1 MPQKTDNPI
10 ISDEFLD
17 QVAKEINE
25 QYGGP
30 AKEKMISTI
39 IEIGKKEAEYFSH
52 LLTKGNSFLNIS
64 PRKLWISPT
73 QSFLH

>member
-30 AKEKMISTI
+30 AKEKNDQPHNRNREERS
-39 IEIGKKEAEYFSH
+39 
-52 LLTKGNSFLNIS
+52 
-64 PRKLWISPT
+64 
-73 QSFLH
+73 